1 MRTPWIDKL
10 IQVRINRLTTFYD
23 RISGCRVLVEPTGK
37 HHEHGARYHVRIDLT
52 VPGDEIVVSHQASEH
67 GAQQDVAIETGS
79 KALDVDPQRKHLA
92 VAIREAF
99 DVARR
104 QLQDYVRRQ
113 NSTGRLDHAR
123 HAD

>member
-1 MRTPWIDKL
+1 MRTAWIDRL
-10 IQVRINRLTTFYD
+10 IQMRFKRLTTFYD
-23 RISGCRVLVEPTGK
+23 RIGGCRVLVESAGK
-37 HHEHGARYHVRIDLT
+37 HHEHGARYHVRIDLA

-67 GAQQDVAIETGS
+67 GGQQDGAIETGS
-79 KALDVDPQRKHLA
+79 KAMEVDPQRKDLA

-113 NSTGRLDHAR
+113 NSTASLDHAR
-123 HAD
+123 QD